1 MKEITI
7 IGGGLSGLAASCYL
21 AKSNF
26 KVKIIDKNETMG
38 GRLSSFEIDGF
49 KFDYGPS
56 WYWMPD
62 VFEDFF
68 NDFNKEVSDYYELKR
83 LNPSYKFFFE
93 KTTT

>member
-38 GRLSSFEIDGF
+38 GKDYHLS
-49 KFDYGPS
+49 K
-56 WYWMPD
+56 
-62 VFEDFF
+62 
-68 NDFNKEVSDYYELKR
+68 
-83 LNPSYKFFFE
+83 
-93 KTTT
+93 

>member
-38 GRLSSFEIDGF
+38 GRLSSFEVDGF

-62 VFEDFF
+62 VFGRFF
-68 NDFNKEVSDYYELKR
+68 Q
-83 LNPSYKFFFE
+83 
-93 KTTT
+93 